1 MHSFFV
7 SYWHR
12 RFPAF
17 SCVLVVSRWD
27 SCCGTALK
35 NAGLPVLGTVLA
47 GPFPLIWRLP
57 VLWRF
62 SLIGILSF
70 SGLGSPALA
79 GPPSSE
85 SQRAFPILKQLEQQ
99 KLDEEFRLLQASRQC
114 VNGAGNLH
122 TLFEC
127 HRRERDA
134 KWENR
139 EKFHQRI
146 EAVRAEYGLRP
157 PGPPGRNRP
166 GGPEG
171 RPF

>member
-7 SYWHR
+7 DFGYR
-12 RFPAF
+12 RFPVF

-27 SCCGTALK
+27 SCCGAALK
-35 NAGLPVLGTVLA
+35 IAGLPVLVTVLA

-57 VLWRF
+57 FLWRF

-85 SQRAFPILKQLEQQ
+85 SQRAFPILKQIEQQ

>member
-7 SYWHR
+7 GYWHR

-27 SCCGTALK
+27 SCCGAALK
-35 NAGLPVLGTVLA
+35 IAGLPVLGTVLA
-47 GPFPLIWRLP
+47 
-57 VLWRF
+57 
-62 SLIGILSF
+62 GILSF

>member
-7 SYWHR
+7 CFWHR

-17 SCVLVVSRWD
+17 SCVLVVSRWG
-27 SCCGTALK
+27 SCCRAAQKL
-35 NAGLPVLGTVLA
+35 AGLPVLVTALA
-47 GPFPLIWRLP
+47 GPLP
-57 VLWRF
+57 WIG
-62 SLIGILSF
+62 SLAWI
-70 SGLGSPALA
+70 GLGSPALA

-85 SQRAFPILKQLEQQ
+85 SQRAFPILKQIEQQ
-99 KLDEEFRLLQASRQC
+99 KLEEEFKLLQASRQC

-122 TLFEC
+122 SLFEC

-157 PGPPGRNRP
+157 LGPPGRNRP

>member
-7 SYWHR
+7 GFWYR
-12 RFPAF
+12 RFAAF
-17 SCVLVVSRWD
+17 SCVLVVSRRD

-35 NAGLPVLGTVLA
+35 IAGLPVLVSVLA
-47 GPFPLIWRLP
+47 GPLPLIGSL
-57 VLWRF
+57 LW
-62 SLIGILSF
+62 I
-70 SGLGSPALA
+70 GLGSAALV

-85 SQRAFPILKQLEQQ
+85 SQRAFPILKQIEQQ
-99 KLDEEFRLLQASRQC
+99 KLDEEFKLLQASRQC
-114 VNGAGNLH
+114 VNAAGNLH
-122 TLFEC
+122 SLFEC

-157 PGPPGRNRP
+157 PGPPGRNRG

>member
-7 SYWHR
+7 GFWYR
-12 RFPAF
+12 RFAAF
-17 SCVLVVSRWD
+17 SCVLVVSRRD

-35 NAGLPVLGTVLA
+35 IAGLPVLVSVLA
-47 GPFPLIWRLP
+47 GPLP
-57 VLWRF
+57 WIGSLLWIG
-62 SLIGILSF
+62 SLAWIGI
-70 SGLGSPALA
+70 GSPALA

-85 SQRAFPILKQLEQQ
+85 SQRAFPILKQIEQQ
-99 KLDEEFRLLQASRQC
+99 KLDEEFKLLQASRQC
-114 VNGAGNLH
+114 VNAAGNLH
-122 TLFEC
+122 SLFEC

-139 EKFHQRI
+139 EKFNERI
-146 EAVRAEYGLRP
+146 DAVRAEYGLRP
-157 PGPPGRNRP
+157 RGQPGRNRP

>member
-7 SYWHR
+7 GFGHR
-12 RFPAF
+12 SFPAV

-27 SCCGTALK
+27 SCCGAALRI
-35 NAGLPVLGTVLA
+35 AGIPVLVTLLA
-47 GPFPLIWRLP
+47 GPLPGIWRLA
-57 VLWRF
+57 WIG
-62 SLIGILSF
+62 SLAWI
-70 SGLGSPALA
+70 GLGSAALA
-79 GPPSSE
+79 GPPSPE
-85 SQRAFPILKQLEQQ
+85 SQRAFPILKQIEQQ
-99 KLDEEFRLLQASRQC
+99 KLDEEFKLLQASRQC

-122 TLFEC
+122 SLFEC

-157 PGPPGRNRP
+157 LGPPGRNRP
-166 GGPEG
+166 RGPEG